1 MADVWYFVF
10 GAFAVTIVG
19 LLSVSVV
26 TVVDLN
32 RWAERARQEEKER

>member
-19 LLSVSVV
+19 LAGVTIV
-26 TVVDLN
+26 TVLELT
-32 RWAERARQEEKER
+32 RWAERARQEENER